1 VTVENG
7 TGLSTADSYVSRT
20 GADTYHSDR
29 GNVAWGEAT
38 EVERERALIRAT
50 QWIEARYRS
59 RWIGTRATSEQALSW
74 PRLNAVDPDGYEVAG
89 VPRAVAHATAEAA
102 LLVVSG
108 QELAPPQER
117 AGRVKREKVGPIET
131 EYADGAPAGT
141 NYPAI
146 SGLLRGLVRG
156 PGLRVTL

>member
-1 VTVENG
+1 
-7 TGLSTADSYVSRT
+7 
-20 GADTYHSDR
+20 
-29 GNVAWGEAT
+29 
-38 EVERERALIRAT
+38 
-50 QWIEARYRS
+50 
-59 RWIGTRATSEQALSW
+59 
-74 PRLNAVDPDGYEVAG
+74 VDPDGYEVAG